1 MRYRGILALATL
13 ALSVS
18 TLAYAATYL
27 GPVYPA
33 PGGNTFVG
41 VGDPITPA
49 GFAASYGSFNPAAY
63 GQLWWTITGVDNP
76 YDSSYSGPTG
86 SMTFLSYSSGI
97 ATWDSTSNLTFY
109 DPLLGG
115 YVSFPTRFQ
124 VYAVSG
130 AAYNPAPSTPAWL
143 VAGPY
148 TAYEYYQGWTGS
160 FWVPLGPLYDSFN
173 HSCSGGCLQTNENG
187 GFYYTSGTPEPGSIL
202 LLGTG
207 LVGLAGSIRRKIF

>member
-1 MRYRGILALATL
+1 MRLGRILALATL
-13 ALSVS
+13 VLAVS
-18 TLAYAATYL
+18 TLATAATYL

-63 GQLWWTITGVDNP
+63 GQLWWTITDVANP
-76 YDSSYSGPTG
+76 YDNSFSGSTG
-86 SMTFLSYSSGI
+86 NMTFLNYSSGV

-109 DPLLGG
+109 DPLLGSD
-115 YVSFPTRFQ
+115 VSFPTRFQ
-124 VYAVSG
+124 VSVSG
-130 AAYNPAPSTPAWL
+130 ATYNPAPSTPAWL
-143 VAGPY
+143 VGGSY
-148 TAYEYYQGWTGS
+148 TAFEYYQGWNGS
-160 FWVPLGPLYDSFN
+160 SWVPLGPLYDSFN
-173 HSCSGGCLQTNENG
+173 HSCSGGCLQTSENG

-207 LVGLAGSIRRKIF
+207 LLGLAGSMRRKIF